1 MRFDGQLKS
10 WNPERG
16 FGFIEPVGGGQ
27 EIFVHLS
34 AVPTRFRPP
43 KIGQRLSFEVELS
56 PQGKKRAAN
65 VGVVAAPPL
74 SRVPRR
80 EEPAPWSVGSALA
93 VPAFVVVY
101 VAMAATRSVSWWFA
115 FGYVSLSIVCLMA
128 YALDKSAAVAGR
140 WRSPERRLLILGLAG
155 GWPGGLLAQHLLR
168 HKSNKASFRNQ
179 FCCSALLNVTAFV
192 GYHLLLHLISH
203 A

>member
-1 MRFDGQLKS
+1 MRFEGQLKS

-16 FGFIEPVGGGQ
+16 FGFIEPVAGGQ

-34 AVPTRFRPP
+34 ALPTRFRPP
-43 KIGQRLSFEVELS
+43 RIGQRLSFEVELS

-65 VGVVAAPPL
+65 VGVVAAL
-74 SRVPRR
+74 RRSHIPRR
-80 EEPAPWSVGSALA
+80 EGPAPWSVASALA
-93 VPAFVVVY
+93 IPAFVVVFGA
-101 VAMAATRSVSWWFA
+101 VAATRSVSWWFA
-115 FGYVSLSIVCLMA
+115 FGYVVLSVVCLMA

-140 WRSPERRLLILGLAG
+140 WRSSERSLLILGLAG

-168 HKSNKASFRNQ
+168 HKSNKASFRNE
-179 FCCSALLNVTAFV
+179 FWCSVLLNVAAFV
-192 GYHLLLHLISH
+192 GFHLLLRSPSH